1 MVIVVCILEHLGV
14 LLELLLD
21 LHLHK
26 GEGGV
31 VQLLLLVD
39 DPLHLAVGY
48 PNALVLLLMDELAAL
63 PLPTALNPMEVLAGV
78 ALRSSILKPSR
89 IRHHRRLLIVL
100 LMLVWMGRV
109 RLDYPSVLDPAL
121 G

>member
-1 MVIVVCILEHLGV
+1 V

-31 VQLLLLVD
+31 IQLLLLVD

-48 PNALVLLLMDELAAL
+48 SNALVLLLMDKLAAL
-63 PLPTALNPMEVLAGV
+63 PLPTALDPMEVLAGV
-78 ALRSSILKPSR
+78 ALRASILKPSR

-100 LMLVWMGRV
+100 LLMLVRMGRV
-109 RLDYPSVLDPAL
+109 RLDHPSVLNPAL

>member
-1 MVIVVCILEHLGV
+1 VVVIVVCILEHLGV

-31 VQLLLLVD
+31 IELLLLVD

-63 PLPTALNPMEVLAGV
+63 PLPTALDPMEVLAGV
-78 ALRSSILKPSR
+78 ALRSSILKSSR
-89 IRHHRRLLIVL
+89 IRHH
-100 LMLVWMGRV
+100 
-109 RLDYPSVLDPAL
+109 
-121 G
+121 